1 MSPVLENH
9 FVPKVL
15 VFILLVVILGGSLL
29 EGVVLLEG
37 SSSICMCY
45 ITTQHRMIK
54 FVSFLWLGTF
64 WEICSKNEK
73 LCVYLFNRLSQ
84 LNKEYYLKNRRSVYY
99 LILKASS
106 AFTYFVLSYEITFLF
121 SIWLQSSNGLLELLH
136 LMHSFIKNVMYN
148 SSVTTNVKYLFH
160 LHREHLLTASND
172 WRPLVFIV

>member
-1 MSPVLENH
+1 MSSRFFLLGRIILILRVVTRKREASMSPVLENH

-15 VFILLVVILGGSLL
+15 VFLLLILGGSLL

-37 SSSICMCY
+37 SSSICICY
-45 ITTQHRMIK
+45 ITQHRMLK

-64 WEICSKNEK
+64 WEIYHKNEK

-84 LNKEYYLKNRRSVYY
+84 LIKEYYLKNRSSVYY

-121 SIWLQSSNGLLELLH
+121 SSWLQSSNGLLELLH
-136 LMHSFIKNVMYN
+136 VMHSFI
-148 SSVTTNVKYLFH
+148 
-160 LHREHLLTASND
+160 
-172 WRPLVFIV
+172 